1 MIGELKAYPLLR
13 GARAPTPY
21 DIAAFAE
28 VIERIGA
35 LAWTSRDRLGE
46 IDLNPVTVLPAP
58 EGCRIVDAL
67 IVPRRRNER
76 T

>member
-28 VIERIGA
+28 VIECIGA
-35 LAWTSRDRLGE
+35 LAWANGDQLGE
-46 IDLNPVTVLPAP
+46 LDLNPVVVLPAP
-58 EGCRIVDAL
+58 GGCRIVDAL
-67 IVPRRRNER
+67 IVPRRRNQR